1 MIVVVEKY
9 NAHKYSHLIEKMYR
23 LRAHVFHDRLGWDVQ
38 VVDGKERDKY
48 DDEEPVYMIHTDDK
62 AREVKGSLRLLPTT
76 GSQLFSQ
83 SVLLIRFRMLRVSVL
98 RQSGR
103 PLGFVSMT
111 DCLIQDF

>member
-48 DDEEPVYMIHTDDK
+48 DDEEPVYVIHTDDR

-76 GSQLFSQ
+76 GPTLLAECFADTLPDAAASQCSDNLGGH
-83 SVLLIRFRMLRVSVL
+83 SVLYR
-98 RQSGR
+98 
-103 PLGFVSMT
+103 
-111 DCLIQDF
+111 